1 MDNFTCIFL
10 LLFILHLLLLRY
22 GDIWRILPVTSFFVN
37 FYIILVLLFIL
48 FLLLFRYGDVWRMAI
63 EEAEKDDPFRHRN
76 LSDSDE
82 FSTESESESGS
93 DSDNI
98 VVRFSLR

>member
-1 MDNFTCIFL
+1 MI
-10 LLFILHLLLLRY
+10 Y
-22 GDIWRILPVTSFFVN
+22 GEFNTQ
-37 FYIILVLLFIL
+37 LVLIFT
-48 FLLLFRYGDVWRMAI
+48 FLHFSYRKLYMKAI

-82 FSTESESESGS
+82 FSSESESDSDDSGS

-98 VVRFSLR
+98 VVCFHLSSILVRVILMKLIAEIVENLKKYI

>member
-1 MDNFTCIFL
+1 
-10 LLFILHLLLLRY
+10 
-22 GDIWRILPVTSFFVN
+22 
-37 FYIILVLLFIL
+37 
-48 FLLLFRYGDVWRMAI
+48 MAI